1 MTRRWKKWS
10 WISAGLI
17 TIVVLSGC
25 VMVGVTAGLEE
36 PIYKVRETLG
46 ADIEIR
52 DYTPRTYAESRV
64 PLVDPTSNDTPRT
77 EAFRLLFNYI
87 AGANEGETKIDMT
100 VPVATEN
107 PGTKIEMTVPVATTS
122 SDDQYVMRFFLP
134 STFDENSAPKPTHS
148 SVRIGTLPAA
158 TEAALIYSGS
168 QSDEKA
174 DAMKQKPLERLQTAG
189 WRPIGPPRAMFY
201 NPPFSV
207 PFLRKNEV
215 VVAVTRP

>member
-36 PIYKVRETLG
+36 PTYKVRETLG

-87 AGANEGETKIDMT
+87 ASANEGETKIDMT

-174 DAMKQKPLERLQTAG
+174 DAMKQKLLERLQTAG
-189 WRPIGPPRAMFY
+189 WRPIGTPRAMFY

>member
-36 PIYKVRETLG
+36 PTYKVRETLG

-174 DAMKQKPLERLQTAG
+174 DAMKQKLLERLQTAG
-189 WRPIGPPRAMFY
+189 WRPIGTPRAMFY

-215 VVAVTRP
+215 VVAVTPP